1 MKVVHLRT
9 AKALKGNRSRSF
21 QLVTPETVRAEQML
35 VTLVE
40 VLPGGSTPPHKH
52 GPEVESVYFILEGK
66 GEAIS
71 DREKRLVG
79 PNTVVFF
86 PSGSKHGIRNT
97 GKGRL
102 RYLSIHVPPYDIES
116 LYQTWV
122 GALLT
127 LGG

>member
-1 MKVVHLRT
+1 M
-9 AKALKGNRSRSF
+9 
-21 QLVTPETVRAEQML
+21 P
-35 VTLVE
+35 
-40 VLPGGSTPPHKH
+40 STPPHKH
-52 GPEVESVYFILEGK
+52 GPEVESVYLILEGK

-79 PNTVVFF
+79 PNAVVFF

>member
-1 MKVVHLRT
+1 LKVVHLRK

-21 QLVTPETVRAEQML
+21 QLLTLETVRAEQML
-35 VTLVE
+35 VTVVE

-52 GPEVESVYFILEGK
+52 GPEVESAYFILEGR
-66 GEAIS
+66 GEVVS
-71 DREKRLVG
+71 DRETKAVG
-79 PNTVVFF
+79 PDTGIFF

-97 GKGRL
+97 GKGKL

-116 LYQTWV
+116 LYETWE

>member
-1 MKVVHLRT
+1 MKVVHLRN
-9 AKALKGNRSRSF
+9 AKALKGNRSKSF
-21 QLVTPETVRAEQML
+21 QLITPETVRAEQML
-35 VTLVE
+35 VTIVE

-52 GPEVESVYFILEGK
+52 GPEVESAYVILEGK
-66 GEAIS
+66 GEVLS
-71 DREKRLVG
+71 DRDKKAVG
-79 PNTVVFF
+79 RDTAVFF

-97 GKGRL
+97 GKGTL

-116 LYQTWV
+116 LYKTWE